1 MLVLLVSF
9 LLVIVATI
17 FLLSGLFLTKDLALI
32 FISIACSA
40 VAGIVLVVAV
50 MKSRPRPGAAPAAE
64 GPGLVPASTG
74 ATATAEAPAERR
86 AAAPRAADGRDFPI
100 PNYDSLEVV
109 EVLPLLGDLEPA
121 QLEMVRQREASG
133 RAHPWILARV
143 DALLEAEADSD
154 TSEHAWAPGPIGSAG
169 QQGRLIDED
178 EDEDEIAE
186 VEPDDADWAS
196 PRDRDW
202 AASDFE
208 LDSGSDY
215 DDISVGGR
223 GAGGASRAEFPI
235 HRYHDLR
242 VTEIL
247 PLLANLDADDLKMV
261 REEEAAGKARAS
273 ILSRIDGL
281 LAREGGAVTARPGP
295 AKRPAAK
302 APSKAAANLPIDGYD
317 GLTVPQIQARLLSLT
332 AAELRQLRTYEKRHK
347 NRAGVLS
354 RIEGA
359 LKQAPR

>member
-1 MLVLLVSF
+1 VLLVSF

-40 VAGIVLVVAV
+40 VAGIVLVAAV
-50 MKSRPRPGAAPAAE
+50 MKSRPRPGAVPAGDGAVAAGTSTLPAADAPAAE
-64 GPGLVPASTG
+64 RRPA
-74 ATATAEAPAERR
+74 AAR
-86 AAAPRAADGRDFPI
+86 AAEGREFPI
-100 PNYDSLEVV
+100 PDYDGLEVV

-121 QLEMVRQREASG
+121 ELELVRQREASG

-143 DALLEAEADSD
+143 DALLEAEADTD
-154 TSEHAWAPGPIGSAG
+154 TSEHAWGPGPIGTAG
-169 QQGRLIDED
+169 QQGRLIDE
-178 EDEDEIAE
+178 EDEIAE

-208 LDSGSDY
+208 LDSGADY
-215 DDISVGGR
+215 DDVSVGRGR
-223 GAGGASRAEFPI
+223 GAGGVSPRMEFPI
-235 HRYHDLR
+235 DRYDDLR

-247 PLLANLDADDLKMV
+247 PLLSTLSADDLKMV
-261 REEEAAGKARAS
+261 REEEAGGKARAS

-281 LAREGGAVTARPGP
+281 LVRDGGARSAAGA

-302 APSKAAANLPIDGYD
+302 APSRAATSLPIDGYD
-317 GLTVPQIQARLLSLT
+317 NLTVPQIQARLVGLT
-332 AAELRQLRTYEKRHK
+332 AAELRQVRTYEKRHK

-359 LKQAPR
+359 LRQAPR

>member
-1 MLVLLVSF
+1 VLLVSF

-40 VAGIVLVVAV
+40 VAGIVLVAAV
-50 MKSRPRPGAAPAAE
+50 MKSRPRSAGAVPAGDGAEAAAPSTLPVADAPAA
-64 GPGLVPASTG
+64 GRRPAAG
-74 ATATAEAPAERR
+74 RPAESRE
-86 AAAPRAADGRDFPI
+86 FPI
-100 PNYDSLEVV
+100 PDYDGLEVV
-109 EVLPLLGDLEPA
+109 EVLPLLGDLEPPE
-121 QLEMVRQREASG
+121 LEMVRQREASG

-143 DALLEAEADSD
+143 DALLEAEADAD
-154 TSEHAWAPGPIGSAG
+154 TSEHAWGQGPIGKAG
-169 QQGRLIDED
+169 QQGRLIDD
-178 EDEDEIAE
+178 DEDEIAE

-208 LDSGSDY
+208 LDSGADY
-215 DDISVGGR
+215 DDISGG
-223 GAGGASRAEFPI
+223 RAEFPI
-235 HRYHDLR
+235 DRYDELR

-247 PLLANLDADDLKMV
+247 PLLSTLDAEDLKTV
-261 REEEAAGKARAS
+261 REEEASGKARAS

-281 LAREGGAVTARPGP
+281 LVRDGGARQAAGP
-295 AKRPAAK
+295 ARRPAAK
-302 APSKAAANLPIDGYD
+302 APSRAAANLPIDGYD
-317 GLTVPQIQARLLSLT
+317 NLTVPQIQARLVGLT
-332 AAELRQLRTYEKRHK
+332 AAELRQVRTYEKRHK

-359 LKQAPR
+359 LRQAPR